1 MVNVA
6 ILTLA
11 QARALDIEGT
21 RLRELGIAA
30 LLHDIGKIRT
40 PREILTSTVPL
51 TDREFAI
58 IKQHPVDG
66 ASLLRCT
73 PGMPAIVPI
82 VALEHHLRLDGAG
95 YPERS
100 SRPSL
105 NLGTMLCAIADVY
118 DAMRS
123 SRSYQR
129 SHPPDRIIGV
139 LRKNDGRQFDQRL
152 VDRFVRLMGI
162 YPPGTMVQLTS
173 GEVGVVQQTNDGDVR
188 QPTVRLLVDRK
199 GVTIPSPHT
208 RTLWRESD
216 DEAARL
222 ARAVD
227 PALYRIDLLPHMVN
241 G

>member
-1 MVNVA
+1 
-6 ILTLA
+6 
-11 QARALDIEGT
+11 
-21 RLRELGIAA
+21 
-30 LLHDIGKIRT
+30 
-40 PREILTSTVPL
+40 
-51 TDREFAI
+51 
-58 IKQHPVDG
+58 
-66 ASLLRCT
+66 
-73 PGMPAIVPI
+73 
-82 VALEHHLRLDGAG
+82 
-95 YPERS
+95 
-100 SRPSL
+100 
-105 NLGTMLCAIADVY
+105 
-118 DAMRS
+118 MRS